1 MFAKSSIEAKLDQ
14 EIISAL
20 TELETL
26 RDNPEKYDAIVE
38 RIAALHKLKSEE
50 ASNEFKTQEALHKI
64 ESESRLKLPSTDNM
78 LVVAANIF
86 GILWLTRYEREHV
99 ISSKAL
105 GFVMKPR

>member
-1 MFAKSSIEAKLDQ
+1 MFAMSSIETKLKQ

-20 TELETL
+20 EELETL
-26 RDNPEKYDAIVE
+26 RDDPEKYNATVD
-38 RIAALHKLKSEE
+38 RIAKLHKLKSEE
-50 ASNEFKTQEALHKI
+50 
-64 ESESRLKLPSTDNM
+64 RLKLPSMDTA
-78 LVVAANIF
+78 LVVGANIF